1 MLNTP
6 EKPYSREEEYLA
18 NIAGEGTPV
27 PEKAYSRKE
36 AYLDAISGHVSGMAS
51 DISDLNQKVAA
62 LATDFSYKGSV
73 ATYADLPANPAIG
86 DVYTTEDE
94 GYMYVWDGNSW
105 QILNMQGGGGGIP
118 TLTKDD
124 YNYPTT
130 GTKTAID
137 ITTIKPGYYQVG
149 SEDIVIRNGAYNH
162 TIKAGAWVAVTGEVG
177 TTNYSLTYGGY
188 GAAYSAGYQK
198 APTESILLTRGNLY
212 TSAGNHADG
221 PMTQKATTEMI
232 FKDPNARRTVAI
244 GSGSNADFFGTAL
257 GVDAKAMGRA
267 SVALAGSST
276 TAKGV
281 FAVGLA
287 SGGSVLGT
295 TDGYNNTAYRLITGL
310 YDPQS
315 DHDAATKGYVD
326 TKVTMTT
333 TDPGEGQPLA
343 AGGLIGV
350 YE

>member
-1 MLNTP
+1 MADLPNNP
-6 EKPYSREEEYLA
+6 NNREEEYLA
-18 NIAGEGTPV
+18 DIAGLPNDA
-27 PEKAYSRKE
+27 PDNPWSRKE
-36 AYLDAISGHVSGMAS
+36 AYLDAISGRVSGMAS

-105 QILNMQGGGGGIP
+105 QILNMQGGGGGP
-118 TLTKDD
+118 TVVQ
-124 YNYPTT
+124 TT
-130 GTKTAID
+130 GTSTTDVMSQDATTKMIQKYPSDNRD
-137 ITTIKPGYYQVG
+137 ICIGPNANVDSSSNSYPVAVG
-149 SEDIVIRNGAYNH
+149 SYARA
-162 TIKAGAWVAVTGEVG
+162 TGH
-177 TTNYSLTYGGY
+177 S
-188 GAAYSAGYQK
+188 S
-198 APTESILLTRGNLY
+198 
-212 TSAGNHADG
+212 
-221 PMTQKATTEMI
+221 
-232 FKDPNARRTVAI
+232 VAI
-244 GSGSNADFFGTAL
+244 GGAPNNNNIKTTADASGAIAIKGYAHGVASIAIGSDGSLRSSATGKGSIAL
-257 GVDAKAMGRA
+257 G
-267 SVALAGSST
+267 AGSSA
-276 TAKGV
+276 TAQGQV
-281 FAVGLA
+281 DI
-287 SGGSVLGT
+287 GT
-295 TDGYNNTAYRLITGL
+295 SDTSFGYSSSNYRLLTGL